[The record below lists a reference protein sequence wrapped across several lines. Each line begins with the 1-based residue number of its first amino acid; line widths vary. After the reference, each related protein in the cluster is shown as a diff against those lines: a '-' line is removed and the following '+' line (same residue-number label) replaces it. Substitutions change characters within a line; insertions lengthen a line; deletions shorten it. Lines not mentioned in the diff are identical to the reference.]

1 MKRTVISCDLCGEE
15 IPSDET
21 PFIIKTGEGAKK
33 KQVGSDI
40 VLTPRGK
47 RLYAGCEGR
56 AMIRVNASFYC
67 GSYERNIEEL
77 HFHHTCLNTEVRN
90 RVVEFFKGEIE

>member
-1 MKRTVISCDLCGEE
+1 MKKIIISCDLCGEE

-21 PFIIKTGEGAKK
+21 PFIIKTGEGARK

-40 VLTPRGK
+40 ILTPRGN
-47 RLYAGCEGR
+47 RLHANVKGG

-67 GSYERNIEEL
+67 GSYASNLEEL